1 MLEEVKK
8 VYIKGKSYSLEK
20 NLQDFVLYTIRRLLE
35 NNAISEEELINL
47 QNKNYCKKAFN
58 LDFPLLTKN
67 PNVYQHDTHHSR
79 YYAKETFF
87 IKDFYLCNHWFKQDS
102 LFSEW
107 LISLSVKS

>member
-20 NLQDFVLYTIRRLLE
+20 NLQDFVLYTMRRLLE
-35 NNAISEEELINL
+35 NNAISEEELIKI
-47 QNKNYCKKAFN
+47 QDKDYCKKLLN

-67 PNVYQHDTHHSR
+67 PAEYQNDIQHSR

-87 IKDFYLCNHWFKQDS
+87 IKDFYLCNHWFKQDD
-102 LFSEW
+102 LFSKW
-107 LISLSVKS
+107 LQSLSVKS